1 MDPGFAMRGRCPMA
15 GDLSP
20 ACTGLC
26 PGRENK
32 GGGGGAFS
40 EGLRNKDHY

>member
-32 GGGGGAFS
+32 GGGGLS
-40 EGLRNKDHY
+40 LKV